1 MENEQGIYVKGGSII
16 ITQMNQ
22 GKRLSINQASKE
34 EPLKIEIYLD
44 ENGEAQ
50 CQLYMDDGWSMAY
63 SKEKERV
70 LVSLKFKQSA
80 LYLNIDFFDSIDTLI
95 KGIKI

>member
-1 MENEQGIYVKGGSII
+1 
-16 ITQMNQ
+16 
-22 GKRLSINQASKE
+22 
-34 EPLKIEIYLD
+34 
-44 ENGEAQ
+44 
-50 CQLYMDDGWSMAY
+50 MDDGWSMAY

-70 LVSLKFKQSA
+70 LVSFKFKKSA